1 MFYFCKY
8 HIGKMEELYLVGAG
22 KALEKYLTKEISKW
36 LNSSYEIRGLVDKNT
51 SIHGKQIKIGEKEL
65 AITGIESLND
75 TTCLIYITSSRF
87 YDEIKRELICRRV
100 DPARI
105 LPNLFLYH
113 KYLGSIFGE
122 DYFYGDGIEIGGPS
136 KLFGGIYQ
144 SCKSCD
150 GVNFDVDTV
159 WGQNIGDL
167 YQYNGAILGQQIIA
181 DATNLSSIDSAKY
194 DFLLSSNN
202 LEHIANPIKAI
213 MEMERILKRDGVA
226 LFVVPNK
233 AFNFDH
239 RREYTPFGHFLED
252 YKREIAETDLT
263 HLEEILDKH
272 DLSMDI
278 EMSFEEFK
286 ERSNHNFENRCLHHH
301 VFSSETL
308 NKVIECCG
316 FSVVRS
322 GEISSCFY
330 AVGRKE
336 I

>member
-1 MFYFCKY
+1 MRGRVVLVEK
-8 HIGKMEELYLVGAG
+8 LYLIGAG
-22 KALEKYLTKEISKW
+22 KALKTYLTKEISGW
-36 LNSSYEIRGLVDKNT
+36 LNSSYEILGLIDNNPKM
-51 SIHGKQIKIGEKEL
+51 HGKQIKIGEREIT
-65 AITGIESLND
+65 ITGVESLD
-75 TTCLIYITSSRF
+75 YPSPPGFIYITSSRF
-87 YDEIKRELICRRV
+87 YDEIKRGLISRQI
-100 DPARI
+100 DQDRI
-105 LPNLFLYH
+105 LPNHFLYCT
-113 KYLGSIFGE
+113 YLESRFGKN
-122 DYFYGDGIEIGGPS
+122 DFYGKGIEIGGPS
-136 KLFGGIYQ
+136 TLFEGIYQ

-150 GVNFDVDTV
+150 CVNFAVDTV
-159 WGQNIGDL
+159 WGRNIGNL
-167 YQYNGAILGQQIIA
+167 YQYNETILGQQIIA
-181 DATNLSSIDSAKY
+181 DATDLSVIDSEKY

-213 MEMERILKRDGVA
+213 MEMWRILKKGGVA

-233 AFNFDH
+233 VFTFDH
-239 RREYTPFGHFLED
+239 RREYTPFEHFLED

-308 NKVIECCG
+308 NKVIEWCG
-316 FSVVRS
+316 CSVIRS
-322 GEISSCFY
+322 GEIFSCFY
-330 AVGRKE
+330 ALGRKE